1 MTNHWKIAEIS
12 ASLARTAFEMQHK
25 LTSETYN
32 SIKEL
37 HRLNEY
43 LCRYSVCKKIQ
54 EADTKHDHI
63 TLTVPAMHFQLHLST
78 SEYTYPSEPKSSLSF
93 YHEAY
98 SRVLGKI
105 IDINQKFSSN
115 QADTFIFLLNTWHK
129 NSY

>member
-1 MTNHWKIAEIS
+1 MTNHGKIEEIS
-12 ASLARTAFEMQHK
+12 ASLALTAFKTQYK

-43 LCRYSVCKKIQ
+43 LCRYNIGKKIQ
-54 EADTKHDHI
+54 EADTKHEQVP
-63 TLTVPAMHFQLHLST
+63 LTVPAMHFQLHLST
-78 SEYTYPSEPKSSLSF
+78 SQYAYPSETQSLLSF
-93 YHEAY
+93 CYETY
-98 SRVLGKI
+98 SRVLEKV
-105 IDINQKFSSN
+105 IDMNPNFSSN